1 MGQVVLDLEDRTLV
15 ALMAAIIHRPGE
27 DRVEAVEAAKHIL
40 ELVEL
45 PAKRKQE
52 ARAKLN
58 KSAAE
63 WWDYVE
69 GRKIEL

>member
-1 MGQVVLDLEDRTLV
+1 MGSVALVELDDRTLV

-45 PAKRKQE
+45 PTKRK
-52 ARAKLN
+52 RAAQMQLN
-58 KSAAE
+58 KSATK

-69 GRKIEL
+69 GKEK